1 MQFDSCSTREVTLRG
16 EAYFEVTKSS
26 NRFAVNT
33 ERMKLQVYG
42 TTFNVFAREKMPV
55 EAVLVEG
62 RVGITPENGT
72 EETILH
78 PGDMYSIDE
87 AGDIKVMQ
95 VDLAEYKA
103 KRNGYVLFNGKT
115 IEQIVRSLELYY
127 DVDFVHEGV
136 VPDTREYVF
145 SVKRT
150 SSLREVLDV
159 IVSVADVKFVID
171 GKEVEITRK

>member
-1 MQFDSCSTREVTLRG
+1 MLEVNN
-16 EAYFEVTKSS
+16 K
-26 NRFAVNT
+26 
-33 ERMKLQVYG
+33 K
-42 TTFNVFAREKMPV
+42 K
-55 EAVLVEG
+55 
-62 RVGITPENGT
+62 GT
-72 EETILH
+72 EETLLH

-159 IVSVADVKFVID
+159 IESVADVKFVID